1 METTPSVVR
10 RLTELYIE
18 FDVRQLT
25 VTTDDPAV
33 LEYFNRNYFSMLVD
47 KPSHGIGELKVLR
60 TVEGHSV
67 KGLIDLE
74 YDRSVE
80 TLFPYLRREVLLFF
94 ARARPDLLW
103 LHSGAVRDNR
113 GAILICGMSGAGK
126 STLVTELCKRG
137 WKLLSDEAAPI
148 RINTKEVMPF
158 PQMPR
163 RRVYRGRTLTED
175 ELGSLEFE
183 EIEIPAADV
192 SREGAEIR
200 AIVFP
205 SFEMKS
211 PAALTR
217 LTPGDAALETI
228 RNVVNFADLKAV
240 AVAAASSM
248 ARSIPCYS
256 LTYSDGSEAASLI
269 DSL

>member
-1 METTPSVVR
+1 VVR

-18 FDVRQLT
+18 FDVQQLT

-33 LEYFNRNYFSMLVD
+33 LEYFHRNYFSMLVD
-47 KPSHGIGELKVLR
+47 TPTHSIGELKVLR
-60 TVEGHSV
+60 SVEGYSV

-74 YDRSVE
+74 YDGKVE

-94 ARARPDLLW
+94 TRARPDLLW
-103 LHSGAVRDNR
+103 LHSGAVRDDR
-113 GAILICGMSGAGK
+113 GAILICGMSGGGK

-148 RINTKEVMPF
+148 RMDTNEVMPF

-163 RRVYRGRTLTED
+163 RRVYPGRRLTED

-183 EIEIPAADV
+183 EIEIPPADV
-192 SREGAEIR
+192 SREGAQIR

-211 PAALTR
+211 PAAVKR
-217 LTPGDAALETI
+217 LTPGDAAVETI

-240 AVAAASSM
+240 AVAAAAAI